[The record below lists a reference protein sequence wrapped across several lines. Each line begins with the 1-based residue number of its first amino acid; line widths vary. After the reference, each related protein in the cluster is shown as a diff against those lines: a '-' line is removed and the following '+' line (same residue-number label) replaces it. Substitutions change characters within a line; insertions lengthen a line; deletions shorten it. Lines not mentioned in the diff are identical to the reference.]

1 MANKY
6 GKPTPGKNV
15 KAPKIPPYNMKKNYM
30 READQMG
37 GILGFGNY
45 KKIK

>member
-1 MANKY
+1 MATKY

-15 KAPKIPPYNMKKNYM
+15 KAPKIRPYNMKKNYM

-45 KKIK
+45 RNNK

>member
-1 MANKY
+1 MATKY

-15 KAPKIPPYNMKKNYM
+15 KAPKIRPYNMKKNFM
-30 READQMG
+30 READQEG

-45 KKIK
+45 KKLR